1 MDSRI
6 GESPERLRR
15 AIDDELESLEKTAR
29 TLKLRRNALAPISR
43 LPPETIAIIFSFLSL
58 PREYLRLL
66 TGDKQEPLAW
76 LRVSHVC
83 HRWREIALNQPRFW
97 SRIDFITLTS
107 DGATEVLSRS
117 KMAPL
122 DLEANLSDAN
132 WRGDRVDAFGEA
144 LSSHVSHISRL
155 NLTADFSD
163 LQTIIEQLA
172 PPAPVLEGL
181 SFIVDDKRHLRR
193 MGFPSNAIIPHDLF
207 EGTAPRLSRL
217 QLDHCDISWT
227 SPLFKNLRILEL
239 QMLSQAARPSLE
251 EWLDAMEQMSQLE
264 TLIVNHATPSAPT
277 VSSPPSEPTR
287 VITHPSLTQLN
298 LAASASDCTFA
309 LAHLILPALIR
320 IRVDVTSELS
330 SADDVRALIPYFSR
344 NAHGPQDAEPLQSIL
359 ISGEPSLTEI
369 VLWTAAGA
377 DMEVTVQNPVSLIS
391 STLSARAIF
400 TASGHMWPE
409 RFETDVELLDATLEA
424 LPLGSLNTL
433 TAQNSCGIPV
443 WFWVTHA
450 PRWPKLDHVRLV
462 GTVTKSLTTV
472 LSRNAPPEGPL
483 LPCLTKLSL
492 FNTLHIEDA
501 SPMLDMLTGRVE
513 QGVPL
518 QALDLRAC
526 KMPDRVVKLF
536 GEVVVDVQD
545 PDAEYRSTGWWP
557 TLSNWSRDMGLVI
570 FHRDF
575 DEYDDGGD
583 EDEDVFSDD
592 SIMLGLSAPLFH
604 ESVAMLD
611 DSEDD
616 SDEELAWW

>member
-6 GESPERLRR
+6 EGSPERIRR
-15 AIDDELESLEKTAR
+15 AIDDELESLEKTTR

-43 LPPETIAIIFSFLSL
+43 LPPEIIATIFSFLSL

-66 TGDKQEPLAW
+66 PGDKQEVLAW

-97 SRIDFITLTS
+97 SRIDFTTLTS

-122 DLEANLSDAN
+122 ELEANISGAH
-132 WRGDRVDAFGEA
+132 WGGERVDAFGQL

-155 NLTADFSD
+155 NLTVDFAD
-163 LQTIIEQLA
+163 LQTIVEQLA
-172 PPAPVLEGL
+172 SPAPVLEWL
-181 SFIVDDKRHLRR
+181 SLIVDDECHLRR
-193 MGFPSNAIIPHDLF
+193 MGIPSNAIIPHALF
-207 EGTAPRLSRL
+207 DGTAPRLSRL

-227 SPLFKNLRILEL
+227 SPLFKSLRFLEV
-239 QMLSQAARPSLE
+239 QMLSQIARPSLE
-251 EWLDAMEQMSQLE
+251 EWLDAMEQMLQLE
-264 TLIVNHATPSAPT
+264 TLIVNHATPKAPT
-277 VSSPPSEPTR
+277 VTPYPESGR

-309 LAHLILPALIR
+309 LAHLILPALVR
-320 IRVDVTSELS
+320 IRVDVTSELAN
-330 SADDVRALIPYFSR
+330 ADDVRALIPHFSR
-344 NAHGPQDAEPLQSIL
+344 NAHGAQDAEPLQSIL

-377 DMEVTVQNPVSLIS
+377 DMEVQNPVSLIS
-391 STLSARAIF
+391 ATLSARAIF
-400 TASGHMWPE
+400 TASGHMW
-409 RFETDVELLDATLEA
+409 FETDIDILDATLSA
-424 LPLGSLNTL
+424 LPLGSLKTL
-433 TAQNSCGIPV
+433 TAQNSSRIPE
-443 WFWVTHA
+443 WLWLSHA
-450 PRWPKLDHVRLV
+450 PRWSKLEHVRLV

-472 LSRNAPPEGPL
+472 LTKDAPPEGPL
-483 LPCLTKLSL
+483 LPSLTKLSL

-518 QALDLRAC
+518 EALDLRAC
-526 KMPDRVVKLF
+526 EVPDRAVKLF
-536 GEVVVDVQD
+536 GEVVVDVQS
-545 PDAEYRSTGWWP
+545 PDVDYRTTGWWP
-557 TLSNWSRDMGLVI
+557 TLSNWSRDMGLLI

-575 DEYDDGGD
+575 DDYEGGD
-583 EDEDVFSDD
+583 GEEDVFSDD
-592 SIMLGLSAPLFH
+592 SIMLGLNAPLFH
-604 ESVAMLD
+604 DTIAVFN
-611 DSEDD
+611 DSEDG

>member
-1 MDSRI
+1 MTMQAVITMSSQAGINQYGKAGKI
-6 GESPERLRR
+6 GDSPERLRR

-207 EGTAPRLSRL
+207 DGTAPRLSRL

-264 TLIVNHATPSAPT
+264 TLILARPPQSPP
-277 VSSPPSEPTR
+277 VSSPIPPSPNSISR
-287 VITHPSLTQLN
+287 LPRQIDPCRRHVR
-298 LAASASDCTFA
+298 TFE
-309 LAHLILPALIR
+309 R
-320 IRVDVTSELS
+320 
-330 SADDVRALIPYFSR
+330 DDVRALIPYFSR

-433 TAQNSCGIPV
+433 TAQNSCGIPI

-472 LSRNAPPEGPL
+472 LSRNAPTEGPL